1 MTDTAQ
7 NFMIVEDDPVFGMV
21 LQRALSRRGFNVHHA
36 PDMATALQLSQHHQ
50 FDKAVVDLKLEQE
63 SGLTVIAELKQRQPA
78 MEIVMLTGYSSISTA
93 VDAIKL
99 GAINYLSK
107 PANVDEILACFESVA
122 AVATDDQQ
130 NISYASVERREWE
143 YIQKVL
149 SENEGNVSATARCLG
164 MHRRTLQR
172 KLQKRPVKQ

>member
-1 MTDTAQ
+1 MINSSQ
-7 NFMIVEDDPVFGMV
+7 NFIIVEDDPVFGMV
-21 LQRALSRRGFNVHHA
+21 LQRALCRRGFNVHIAH
-36 PDMATALQLSQHHQ
+36 DMASALLLTQRHQ
-50 FDKAVVDLKLEQE
+50 FDKAVVDLKLEQD
-63 SGLTVIAELKQRQPA
+63 SGLTVIAELKKRQPT

-93 VDAIKL
+93 VDAIKR

-107 PANVDEILACFESVA
+107 PANADEILACFETVA
-122 AVATDDQQ
+122 PTTTDDQHG
-130 NISYASVERREWE
+130 ISYASVERREWE

-149 SENEGNVSATARCLG
+149 SENSGNISATARCLG